1 MTILKLFKSP
11 FWSQC
16 WPVLGLGF
24 ITLTLV
30 VALFAHYIAPDKSP
44 YASVQHTALCLA
56 KPGTEYWMFY
66 NTKAVS
72 TDNTTSPSKPFQD
85 TSVTIKDFKL
95 TDTAF
100 YYHTFLQPELWQ
112 NIPLP
117 KAVFDNRLKAFSYN
131 RINGNYTITLYS
143 SSKPVQY
150 SASALQQK
158 LKKHQLKH
166 FVFILGSD
174 KLGRDYLSRLMLG
187 TRVSLG
193 VGLIAVGVSIVLGLI
208 LGSLA
213 GFYGGWLD
221 ALISWFMN
229 VVWSLPTILLV
240 VSISLVLGK
249 GLFQVF
255 LAIGLTMWVDTA
267 RLVRGQ
273 ILSLKQREFIDAA
286 KVLGYSDVRIIIRHI
301 WPNLWPV
308 LLIYASAN
316 FSTAILTEAGLSF
329 LGLGAQPPIPSWG
342 EMISAHKGYMLLNKA
357 YLVFIPGIAVSLLVL
372 SFTLLS
378 QGIRNTLDPKYKN
391 QKPIP

>member
-1 MTILKLFKSP
+1 MTILKLFKSQ
-11 FWSQC
+11 FWRQF

-30 VALFAHYIAPDKSP
+30 VALFAHYIAPDKST
-44 YASVQHTALCLA
+44 YASVQHTALSLA
-56 KPGTEYWMFY
+56 KPGTGYWIFY
-66 NTKAVS
+66 NAKAVS
-72 TDNTTSPSKPFQD
+72 TDKTKSGSMPFQD
-85 TSVTIKDFKL
+85 TSITIKDFKF

-100 YYHTFLQPELWQ
+100 YYHAFLQPEQWQ
-112 NIPLP
+112 SIPLP
-117 KAVFDNRLKAFSYN
+117 KAVFGNRLKAFTYD
-131 RINGNYTITLYS
+131 RINSIYTITLHKRIKTIS
-143 SSKPVQY
+143 Y
-150 SASALQQK
+150 SASTLQQT
-158 LKKHQLKH
+158 LTKHQLKH

-174 KLGRDYLSRLMLG
+174 KLGRDYLSRLILG

-193 VGLIAVGVSIVLGLI
+193 VGLIAVGVSIALGLF

-273 ILSLKQREFIDAA
+273 IMSLKQREFIDAA

-301 WPNLWPV
+301 WPNLWPA

-329 LGLGAQPPIPSWG
+329 LGLGAQPPIPYWG

-372 SFTLLS
+372 SFTLVS
-378 QGIRNTLDPKYKN
+378 QGIRNALNPKYKN